1 MSIGMSCVNL
11 QKQNSMVRLTFL
23 KNKKIKKKQYLQQS
37 NIAIEQNYVFN
48 FKISTNKS
56 NVNMC
61 KVNGFLCSKAY
72 KDSKISSQKLYN
84 PILFDRYS
92 HAQEGYITVALA
104 VQFVS
109 YQGVKQHNTNQC
121 GTSNSESE
129 FWCNIPKNYII
140 IVVFTFDVGYWSRH

>member
-1 MSIGMSCVNL
+1 
-11 QKQNSMVRLTFL
+11 
-23 KNKKIKKKQYLQQS
+23 
-37 NIAIEQNYVFN
+37 
-48 FKISTNKS
+48 
-56 NVNMC
+56 MC

-92 HAQEGYITVALA
+92 HAQEGYITVTLA

-121 GTSNSESE
+121 GTPMSESE
-129 FWCNIPKNYII
+129 FWCNIPKSYII
-140 IVVFTFDVGYWSRH
+140 VVVFTFDVGYWSRH